1 MKFRAE
7 INVMPK
13 EALLDPQGR
22 AVQAS
27 LQKMGLEGIE
37 NTRIGKRITLEVEAS
52 SEKKASETVE
62 KACRDLLHN
71 PVVESY
77 GFSLVKI

>member
-7 INVMPK
+7 INVMPL

-27 LQKMGLEGIE
+27 LQKIGLEGIGT
-37 NTRIGKRITLEVEAS
+37 TRVGKRITLEVEAS
-52 SEKKASETVE
+52 SEKA
-62 KACRDLLHN
+62 
-71 PVVESY
+71 
-77 GFSLVKI
+77 

>member
-7 INVMPK
+7 INIMPL
-13 EALLDPQGR
+13 EALLDSQGR

-27 LQKMGLEGIE
+27 LQKMGLEGIGD
-37 NTRIGKRITLEVEAS
+37 TRVGKRITLVVEAA

-62 KACRDLLHN
+62 KACRDMLHN
-71 PVVESY
+71 PIVESY
-77 GFSLVKI
+77 EFSLIKI

>member
-7 INVMPK
+7 INIMPL

-27 LQKMGLEGIE
+27 LQKMGLEGIGD
-37 NTRIGKRITLEVEAS
+37 TRVGKRIALVVEAV

-62 KACRDLLHN
+62 KACRDMLHN
-71 PVVESY
+71 PIVESY
-77 GFSLVKI
+77 EFSLIKI

>member
-7 INVMPK
+7 INIMPL

-27 LQKMGLEGIE
+27 LQKMGLEGIGD
-37 NTRIGKRITLEVEAS
+37 TRVGKRITLVVEAA

-62 KACRDLLHN
+62 KACRDMLHN
-71 PVVESY
+71 PIVESY
-77 GFSLVKI
+77 EFSLIKI

>member
-7 INVMPK
+7 INVMPL

-27 LQKMGLEGIE
+27 LQKMGLEGIG
-37 NTRIGKRITLEVEAS
+37 NTRIGKRITLVVEAS
-52 SEKKASETVE
+52 SEKAATATVE
-62 KACRDLLHN
+62 KACQNLLHN
-71 PVVESY
+71 PIVESY
-77 GFSLVKI
+77 EFSLTKI

>member
-7 INVMPK
+7 INVMPL

-37 NTRIGKRITLEVEAS
+37 NARIGKRITLVVEAV
-52 SEKKASETVE
+52 SEKKALETVE
-62 KACRDLLHN
+62 RACRELLHN
-71 PVVESY
+71 PIVESY
-77 GFSLVKI
+77 EFSLIKI

>member
-7 INVMPK
+7 INVMPL

-37 NTRIGKRITLEVEAS
+37 NARIGKRITLVVEAV

-62 KACRDLLHN
+62 RACRELLHN
-71 PVVESY
+71 PIVESY
-77 GFSLVKI
+77 EFSLIKI

>member
-7 INVMPK
+7 INIMPL

-27 LQKMGLEGIE
+27 LQKMGLEGIG
-37 NTRIGKRITLEVEAS
+37 NTRIGKRITLVVEAS

-71 PVVESY
+71 PIVESY
-77 GFSLVKI
+77 EFSITRI

>member
-7 INVMPK
+7 INVMPL

-27 LQKMGLEGIE
+27 LQKMGLEGIGI
-37 NTRIGKRITLEVEAS
+37 TRVGKRITLEVEAS
-52 SEKKASETVE
+52 SEKAASATVE
-62 KACRDLLHN
+62 KACRELLHN
-71 PVVESY
+71 PIVESY
-77 GFSLVKI
+77 EFSLIKI

>member
-7 INVMPK
+7 INIMPL

-22 AVQAS
+22 AVQTS
-27 LQKMGLEGIE
+27 LQKMGLEGIGD
-37 NTRIGKRITLEVEAS
+37 TRVGKRIALVVEAV

-62 KACRDLLHN
+62 KACRDMLHN
-71 PVVESY
+71 PIVESY
-77 GFSLVKI
+77 EFSLIKI

>member
-7 INVMPK
+7 INIMPL

-22 AVQAS
+22 AVQTS
-27 LQKMGLEGIE
+27 LQKMGLEGIGD
-37 NTRIGKRITLEVEAS
+37 TRVGKRITLVVEAA

-62 KACRDLLHN
+62 KACRDMLHN
-71 PVVESY
+71 PIVESY
-77 GFSLVKI
+77 EFSLIKI